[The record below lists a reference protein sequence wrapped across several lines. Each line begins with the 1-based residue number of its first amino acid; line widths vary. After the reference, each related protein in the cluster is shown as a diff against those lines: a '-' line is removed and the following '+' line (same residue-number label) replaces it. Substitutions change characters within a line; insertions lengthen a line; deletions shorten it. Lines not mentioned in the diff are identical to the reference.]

1 MRPFGFRKGAFFMER
16 SNVKGGEVMNKFLKL
31 GLAAVLSVVALAGCS
46 SGSDTESTEKPTE
59 VLIGISPDYMP
70 YEGLDSKG
78 ELEGFDI
85 DMTAWLFDYLNKN
98 GRNYTYEFK
107 ELSFD
112 TIITALQAGQIDL
125 GISGFTYDEEREG
138 IFSDSYYDSAQV
150 VVVNK
155 DSDIQSTSDLNGK
168 LVGAQQGATGE
179 DVANDIDGAKVQ
191 AMQDVKVLMESL
203 KAQGLDAVVIDQAV
217 ADNYAAN
224 GDYKVL
230 DEKLLIEENII
241 YSTKDHQDLMDDINE
256 AIKAFKESGDYKT
269 MVDKWFAASGEASE

>member
-1 MRPFGFRKGAFFMER
+1 
-16 SNVKGGEVMNKFLKL
+16 MNKFLKL
-31 GLAAVLSVVALAGCS
+31 GLAAVLSAVALAGCS

-224 GDYKVL
+224 DDYKVL

>member
-1 MRPFGFRKGAFFMER
+1 
-16 SNVKGGEVMNKFLKL
+16 MNKLLKI
-31 GLAAVLSVVALAGCS
+31 GAAALLSIATLAGCA
-46 SGSDTESTEKPTE
+46 SGSKEENSEKPTE

-78 ELEGFDI
+78 QLEGFDI
-85 DMTAWLFDYLNKN
+85 DMTKWLFDYLNED

-112 TIITALQAGQIDL
+112 TIITALQSGQIDL

-150 VVVNK
+150 IVVDK
-155 DSDIQSTSDLNGK
+155 DSDIQSSADLNGK

-179 DVANDIDGAKVQ
+179 DVANGIEGAKVQ

-230 DEKLLIEENII
+230 DEKMLDEENII
-241 YSTKDHQDLMDDINE
+241 YSTEDHQDLMDDVNE
-256 AIKAFKESGDYKT
+256 AIKAFKDSGEYKEL
-269 MVDKWFAASGEASE
+269 VDKWFAASGEASE

>member
-31 GLAAVLSVVALAGCS
+31 GLAAVLSAVALAGCS

>member
-1 MRPFGFRKGAFFMER
+1 
-16 SNVKGGEVMNKFLKL
+16 MNKFLKL

-98 GRNYTYEFK
+98 GRHYTYEFK

-155 DSDIQSTSDLNGK
+155 DSDIRSTSDLNGK